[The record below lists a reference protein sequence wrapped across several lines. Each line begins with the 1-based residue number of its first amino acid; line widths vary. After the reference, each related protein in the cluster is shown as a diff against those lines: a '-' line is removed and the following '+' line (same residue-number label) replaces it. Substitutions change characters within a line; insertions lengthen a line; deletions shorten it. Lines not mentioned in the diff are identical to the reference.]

1 MLSKIEFIDAL
12 GAIATQLDE
21 DRRLSAAMSEII
33 SADCGKVWFDTRF
46 ALPGLLKLLS
56 TVMQDTS
63 GWLEYWLYELDCGK
77 KYRKDS
83 VKDAKGKPIKMQTI
97 ADVYALLKSE
107 YKEK

>member
-12 GAIATQLDE
+12 GAIAAQLDE
-21 DRRLSAAMSEII
+21 DKRLSAALNEII
-33 SADCGKVWFDTRF
+33 NQECGKCWFDTRF
-46 ALPGLLKLLS
+46 ALQGLIQLLER
-56 TVMQDTS
+56 VMQDTS
-63 GWLEYWLYELDCGK
+63 GWIQYWLFELDCGK

-83 VKDAKGKPIKMQTI
+83 VKDAKAKPIKVQTI